1 MCGITDE
8 GAQLLANAV
17 EQNYPHM
24 DQLNLLDN
32 DVSDK
37 VKDVIIKNLQSIVKL
52 LDIWFVC
59 FCTFSMSAEPCESEG
74 ESESE
79 IGVKR

>member
-32 DVSDK
+32 DVSDE
-37 VKDVIIKNLQSIVKL
+37 VKDGIIKNLQSIVTR

-59 FCTFSMSAEPCESEG
+59 FCSFSMSDESCESETG
-74 ESESE
+74 D
-79 IGVKR
+79 G